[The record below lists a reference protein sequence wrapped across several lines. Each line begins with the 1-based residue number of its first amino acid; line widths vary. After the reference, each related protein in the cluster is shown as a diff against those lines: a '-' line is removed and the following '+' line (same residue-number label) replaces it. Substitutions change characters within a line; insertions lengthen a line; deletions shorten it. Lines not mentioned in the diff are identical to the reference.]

1 MRALFNI
8 FKGIA
13 KLLNLTRLL
22 ILNALFF
29 IVVLIVIVAL
39 NSEEE
44 QVQIADNATL
54 QLNLNGYIVEQK
66 QAVDF
71 SSELSKQLAGEEQQY
86 LEYPVDELLQVIN
99 VAKHDPKITRILLD
113 LSGLQGASLNHLNS
127 IGEALN
133 HFKQADKEVIAT
145 GDSYSQ
151 SQYLLASYAD
161 QIYLDPQGVVFL
173 QGFSVYRLYF
183 KELLDNLL
191 ITPHIFKVGTFKSFV
206 EPFTD
211 TQMSAASKTANSH
224 WLDQLWQGYINT
236 VMKQRQAT
244 TINVRSLSP
253 TLAQLHHDLQQ
264 AAGDTALYA
273 QQAGLVDTLLPRYN
287 VLKNLEEAGTK
298 WVSYAQY
305 QRTMP
310 TLYKQDANS
319 AQIALIHGQGEI
331 LTGTQNSNAIGG
343 DSFSKLLERA
353 LDNKQISAVVVRLDT
368 PGGSAFASEKIR
380 QQILALKKAGKTVV
394 VSMGSVS
401 ASGGYWIASAADH
414 IVASPSTLTG
424 SIGIFGMFA
433 SADKALNKI
442 GIYNDGVGTTPLS
455 TVDPTRPLD
464 PQLAAI
470 MQMGIERGYKQFLSV
485 VSEGRGMSLDAVDQ
499 VAQGR
504 VWTGVDAKA
513 LGLVDQLGSLQD
525 AIQQAA
531 VLAKLDN
538 YTITPI
544 VKQVSTKEQLFNEV
558 FHHSIKILPSGV
570 LMNSPLLATFDA
582 LQEQVSPLTAFN
594 DPKGHY
600 AYCPMCFISQ

>member
-1 MRALFNI
+1 MRALFKI

-13 KLLNLTRLL
+13 KLLNLTRLF
-22 ILNALFF
+22 IINALFF
-29 IVVLIVIVAL
+29 IVVLVVVVTL

-54 QLNLNGYIVEQK
+54 QLNLNGHIVEQK

-71 SSELSKQLAGEEQQY
+71 STELSKQLAGEEQQQ

-113 LSGLQGASLNHLNS
+113 LSGLQGASLNHLYT

-133 HFKQADKEVIAT
+133 RFKQDGKEVIAAA
-145 GDSYSQ
+145 DNYSQ

-183 KELLDNLL
+183 KALLDNLL

-206 EPFTD
+206 EPFTE

-236 VMKQRQAT
+236 VIKQRQTT
-244 TINVRSLSP
+244 TISERSLSP

-264 AAGDTALYA
+264 AEGDTALYA
-273 QQAGLVDTLLPRYN
+273 QQVGLVDSLLPRYN
-287 VLKNLEEAGTK
+287 VLKKLEETGTK
-298 WVSYAQY
+298 WVSYAHY

-310 TLYKQDANS
+310 TLYKQDADS
-319 AQIALIHGQGEI
+319 PQIALIHAQGEI

-353 LDNKQISAVVVRLDT
+353 LNNKQIHAVVVRLDT

-455 TVDPTRPLD
+455 GIDPTRPLD

-470 MQMGIERGYKQFLSV
+470 MQMGIERGYKQFLTV
-485 VSEGRGMSLDAVDQ
+485 VSEGRGMSLDAVDN

-504 VWTGVDAKA
+504 VWTGVDAKS

-538 YTITPI
+538 YIITPI
-544 VKQVSTKEQLFNEV
+544 VKQVSTKEQLLNEV
-558 FHHSIKILPSGV
+558 FHSAIKIVPQGI
-570 LMNSPLLATFDA
+570 LMNSPLLETVNVV
-582 LQEQVSPLTAFN
+582 QKQIRPLTRFN